1 MGFIYGNHLDCIEP
15 MIGITAAYEYAKGLF
30 TDQVTVEK
38 RRDKLHGGQS
48 SPLIN
53 GYQKK

>member
-1 MGFIYGNHLDCIEP
+1 